1 MTDLALAA
9 AEIRRAG
16 PGDLGAVAALL
27 EAANLPVDGVDA
39 CLRGGMAWVAEAGG
53 RVIGSAALEIHGEA
67 GLVRSVA
74 VDPAVQ
80 GRGTGRELVERVL
93 SGAAA
98 ARIGRVYLLTT
109 SAASWFAGLGFE
121 EVRRDAVPAGIAGSA
136 EFTALC
142 PSTAT
147 VMARDLD
154 ITPVYSGC
162 CGGGVV
168 ERRSAPVDIGSTTSP
183 DHLKQAVQLRYG
195 AAARAVDTGRASCC
209 GEGSCGPDPITSGLY
224 SADETGALPTE
235 AVLASLGCGNPTAL
249 ARLEP
254 GQTVLDLGSGGGIDV
269 LLSARRVGPDG
280 MVYGLD
286 LTDEML
292 ELARANQARAGIT
305 NAEFLK
311 GDMEAIPLPDASVD
325 VIISNCVINLAADK
339 SRVLGEAFRVLRPGG
354 RLAISDIVARG
365 DIPAAVRQSMELW
378 VGCIAGAL
386 REDEYVDLLRE
397 TGFIDVDVEPT
408 RVYRTADAR
417 QFLEDAGVPVPADI
431 ADHDG
436 AFFSAFVRAVR
447 PGVSERSAEA

>member
-16 PGDLGAVAALL
+16 ASELVEVATLL
-27 EAANLPVDGVDA
+27 EAAELPVEGVEA
-39 CLRGGMAWVAEAGG
+39 CLRAGLVWVAEADG
-53 RVIGSAALEIHGEA
+53 RVMGSAALEIHGED
-67 GLVRSVA
+67 GLIRSVA
-74 VDPAVQ
+74 VDPGMQ
-80 GRGTGRELVERVL
+80 GRGTGRALVQRAL
-93 SGAAA
+93 GGAADA
-98 ARIGRVYLLTT
+98 GVRRVYLLTT
-109 SAASWFAGLGFE
+109 SASAWFAGLGFE
-121 EVRRDAVPAGIAGSA
+121 EVQRNEVPAGIAGSA
-136 EFTALC
+136 EFSALC

-147 VMARDLD
+147 VMARDVD
-154 ITPVYSGC
+154 IAPAYSGC
-162 CGGGVV
+162 CGAGVV
-168 ERRSAPVDIGSTTSP
+168 DLRNMTVAAVGTASEEDV
-183 DHLKQAVQLRYG
+183 KQAVQLRYG
-195 AAARAVDTGRASCC
+195 AAARAAESGRASCC

-224 SADETGALPTE
+224 TDDQTGALPTE

-269 LLSARRVGPDG
+269 LLSARRVGPEG
-280 MVYGLD
+280 RVYGLD

-325 VIISNCVINLAADK
+325 VIISNCVINLTADK
-339 SRVLGEAFRVLRPGG
+339 SKVLREAFRVLRPGG

-365 DIPAAVRQSMELW
+365 DIPAGVRQSMELW

-386 REDEYVDLLRE
+386 AEDEYVDLLRE
-397 TGFIDVDVEPT
+397 TGFIDVDLEPT
-408 RVYRTADAR
+408 RVYRSADAS
-417 QFLEDAGVPVPADI
+417 QFLEDAGVPVPPDI

-447 PGVSERSAEA
+447 PGVSERPAEA

>member
-16 PGDLGAVAALL
+16 PGDLGTVATLL
-27 EAANLPVDGVDA
+27 EAADLPVDGVEA
-39 CLRGGMAWVAEAGG
+39 CVRGGLAWVAEADG
-53 RVIGSAALEIHGEA
+53 RVVGSAALEIHGEA
-67 GLVRSVA
+67 GLVRSIAVA
-74 VDPAVQ
+74 PAVQ
-80 GRGTGRELVERVL
+80 GHGTGRALVERVL
-93 SGAAA
+93 TGAAA
-98 ARIGRVYLLTT
+98 AGIGRVYLLTT
-109 SAASWFAGLGFE
+109 SAAPWFAGLGFE
-121 EVRRDAVPAGIAGSA
+121 EVQRDAVPAGIAGSA

-142 PSTAT
+142 PTTAT
-147 VMARDLD
+147 VMARDVD
-154 ITPVYSGC
+154 MAPVYSGC

-168 ERRSAPVDIGSTTSP
+168 DLRAAPAGDDGTRRPED
-183 DHLKQAVQLRYG
+183 LKQAVQLRYG
-195 AAARAVDTGRASCC
+195 AAARAADSGRASCC

-224 SADETGALPTE
+224 SEDETGSLPTE

-269 LLSARRVGPDG
+269 LLSARRVGPEG
-280 MVYGLD
+280 KVYGLD

-339 SRVLGEAFRVLRPGG
+339 SRVLREAFRVLRPGG

-386 REDEYVDLLRE
+386 REDEYVDLLRD
-397 TGFIDVDVEPT
+397 TGFIEIDLEPT
-408 RVYRTADAR
+408 RVYRAADAR
-417 QFLEDAGVPVPADI
+417 QFLADAGVPEPADM
-431 ADHDG
+431 AAYDG

-447 PGVSERSAEA
+447 PGVSERFSGA